1 MNFWDVVWLIVISF
15 VFISYL
21 MMLWS
26 ILTDLFRDHQA
37 SGWAKAVWVV
47 FLFFVPLLTAL
58 VYLIVRGRGMADR
71 TQAHYARVQQAQ
83 HDYIREVAGQS
94 PSAQIADAK
103 TLLDSGAITEAEFQ
117 TLKAT
122 ALA

>member
-1 MNFWDVVWLIVISF
+1 MDFWNFVWLIIVSF
-15 VFISYL
+15 VFIAYL

-26 ILTDLFRDHQA
+26 ILTDLFRDHKT

-47 FLFFVPLLTAL
+47 FLFFIPMLTAL
-58 VYLIVRGRGMADR
+58 VYLIVRGHGMAER

-83 HDYIREVAGQS
+83 HDYIREIAGQS
-94 PSAQIADAK
+94 PSAQIADANA
-103 TLLDSGAITEAEFQ
+103 LLESGAITESEFQ